1 MIHSLFIIDAG
12 IAIFTHHF
20 KKETAIDAQLLS
32 GFLSA
37 IGSFAQETF
46 QTGLQT
52 IHIRNGEKMNFYVEQ
67 DHGLIFCA
75 ISNEKDNNK
84 LLLKTLE
91 QISESFIDEKANV
104 LNSPS
109 RSDIAK
115 YKDFSNTLTTIMRGK
130 ATPRNAGMIILGL
143 VLGLVVLFVSFFV
156 FLIFIDILPLG
167 EDLIIMLAIY
177 FLTGFMLLSSWIAG
191 FFAGNRMI
199 GLYAGIVFF
208 AIFVVGIYLFL
219 QVLIFYIL
227 MFGPFT
233 FLACVT
239 GGYWGGAK
247 GDMKKLYPIQAR
259 SKPRKKA
266 APVSIRKKEVGV

>member
-1 MIHSLFIIDAG
+1 MIHSLFIIDHG

-20 KKETAIDAQLLS
+20 KNETAIDAQLLS

-84 LLLKTLE
+84 LLLKILK
-91 QISESFIDEKANV
+91 QISEAFIDEKGEV
-104 LNSPS
+104 FTSPS

-115 YKDFSNTLTTIMRGK
+115 YKDFSDTLEKIMRGR

-143 VLGLVVLFVSFFV
+143 VLGLIVLFVSFFI
-156 FLIFIDILPLG
+156 FLIIIDILTLP
-167 EDLIIMLAIY
+167 ENYIIMVAIY

-191 FFAGNRMI
+191 FFAGNQMI

-208 AIFVVGIYLFL
+208 AIFVVGIFLFL
-219 QVLIFYIL
+219 KVLLLYIV

-247 GDMKKLYPIQAR
+247 GDMKKLYPIQDR
-259 SKPRKKA
+259 SNPRKE
-266 APVSIRKKEVGV
+266 APTVSNQ